1 MTERNRLFRGDN
13 LEVLRNHLAGES
25 VDLCYIDPPFH
36 SRRNYRAPGA
46 EAANA
51 QTPGVR
57 APGDP
62 ALGVQ
67 APGGPAPGVQT
78 PGVQTPANPARGVQA
93 SAGPALVVPASGAP
107 APEAQA
113 PTDSQAFTDTWRWD
127 ETAQAGFDAILTNA
141 GGRHHEKTVRL
152 IQGLEPVV
160 GRGSLLAYLVSVAQ
174 RVSEIHRVLRP
185 TGSLFLHCDPTA
197 SHYLKL
203 LLDSVFCP
211 RGGGFR
217 NEIVWCYSHG
227 GKSRK
232 WFGRKHDII
241 FYYAK
246 SERCHFD
253 ANAIRVEMRSG
264 TSSFG
269 GKLLAGEDG
278 RKYRLVY
285 GTRNSRGEAR
295 YYKYY
300 LDEGKLP
307 EDWWVD
313 INSLQSSSAER
324 TGYPTQKP
332 EALLDRIIRAC
343 SREGDTVLDAYCGC
357 GTALVAAE
365 RSGRAWIGI
374 DLAPRAIALTL
385 ERLKSAFGS
394 QVLERTTISAPE

>member
-1 MTERNRLFRGDN
+1 MAERNRLFCGDN
-13 LEVLRNHLAGES
+13 LEVLRNHLADAS
-25 VDLCYIDPPFH
+25 VDLCYIDPPLH
-36 SRRNYRAPGA
+36 SRRNYRAPGVLA
-46 EAANA
+46 PAA
-51 QTPGVR
+51 QTP
-57 APGDP
+57 
-62 ALGVQ
+62 
-67 APGGPAPGVQT
+67 
-78 PGVQTPANPARGVQA
+78 
-93 SAGPALVVPASGAP
+93 AGP
-107 APEAQA
+107 APEAEDPLGSQA
-113 PTDSQAFTDTWRWD
+113 STGGQASTNSQTFADRQASTDSPAHNDNQAFTDTWRWD
-127 ETAQAGFDAILTNA
+127 ATAQAGFDAILTDT

-152 IQGLEPVV
+152 IQGLELVV

-174 RVSEIHRVLRP
+174 RLSEIHRVLRP

-253 ANAIRVEMRSG
+253 ADAIRVEMRSG

-269 GKLLAGEDG
+269 GKLLTGADG

-300 LDEGKLP
+300 LDQGKLP

-374 DLAPRAIALTL
+374 DLAPQAIALTF
-385 ERLKSAFGS
+385 ERLKSTFGS
-394 QVLERTTISAPE
+394 EVLERTTILAGARSQLI